1 MCHTSSNT
9 LDARSRALYG
19 AGLCTRGAA
28 AGMPGPRSHDASLNL
43 VQSRAQNAV
52 AFHAY
57 GVVCR
62 HFAGGPD
69 PLVPLTYPEVFAAGA
84 PRPTRVSTP
93 PCLH

>member
-1 MCHTSSNT
+1 
-9 LDARSRALYG
+9 
-19 AGLCTRGAA
+19 
-28 AGMPGPRSHDASLNL
+28 

-84 PRPTRVSTP
+84 PRPARVSMP
-93 PCLH
+93 QCLH